1 MGLDEVSLQMDLG
14 VMITNDLK
22 SSNHIKYITNKAF
35 QRLGM
40 IRRCFPN
47 LTNTKLK
54 ILYTSLVQPI
64 LEYSSII
71 WNLYLQN
78 DKD

>member
-14 VMITNDLK
+14 VMKTNDLK